1 MAAYE
6 LFDGLNELQEKAVK
20 TTDGPLLVVAGPGT
34 GKTLTIVRRIA
45 YLIHQGVPPEEILA
59 VTFTNRAAR
68 EMRERAAAVIGSD
81 AAKVFIGTFHLLG
94 LRMLTDNRPDDFV
107 IYTRD
112 EQVEI
117 LRTLMKSPVKKAK
130 QAVERISRIKNF
142 LHVADGEIQETYEAY
157 QAALAQ
163 QNAVDFDDLINI
175 PVGMLKKNEIARTY
189 RDRFPYIIVDEYQDI
204 NPAQYRLLKLIAT
217 STGNV
222 CAVGDADQAIYAFR
236 GADIEN
242 FLNFERDFSGAAWIT
257 LSENYR
263 SSSIIV
269 SAADGLI
276 KHNQKRIDKELTP
289 TREKGTLITVISA
302 PDERA
307 EGAAIIQE
315 IEEHMGGTSHHY
327 QRYARSGQGYSERP
341 FRFSDFAVIFR
352 TNAQAAALE
361 DAFSVS
367 GIPYQVIGRRGS
379 KQAKEIEETVR
390 YLRSLVPHKG
400 AAGSTDA
407 TNAQETKLLSAA
419 DFFDPHADAVALM
432 TMHMAKGLEFSVV
445 FITGC
450 EDGLIPCTIMNDGAD
465 IEEERR
471 LFYVG
476 MTRAKDELYLTRAR
490 NRFLYGKRLVQS
502 PSPFLREIPENY
514 VRARIVPERTARQKG
529 EDNQLELF

>member
-6 LFDGLNELQEKAVK
+6 LFDGLNEIQEKAVK
-20 TTDGPLLVVAGPGT
+20 TADGPLLVVAGPGT

-68 EMRERAAAVIGSD
+68 EMRERASAVIGSD

-94 LRMLTDNRPDDFV
+94 LKILKDNRSDDFI

-112 EQVEI
+112 EQVDI

-130 QAVERISRIKNF
+130 QAVEQISRLKNF
-142 LHVADGEIQETYEAY
+142 LHVADGEIQEAYEAY

-163 QNAVDFDDLINI
+163 QNAVDFDDLISI
-175 PVGMLKKNEIARTY
+175 PVGLLQKNEIARTY
-189 RDRFPYIIVDEYQDI
+189 QDRFQYIIVDEYQDI

-217 STGNV
+217 GTGNV

-269 SAADGLI
+269 SAADSLI
-276 KHNQKRIDKELTP
+276 KHNQKRIDKEFAP
-289 TREKGTLITVISA
+289 TRDKGPLITVISA

-307 EGAAIIQE
+307 EGFAIIRE

-327 QRYARSGQGYSERP
+327 LRHARSGQDFSERP

-352 TNAQAAALE
+352 TTAQAAALE

-367 GIPYQVIGRRGS
+367 GIPYQMIGRRSS

-390 YLRSLVPHKG
+390 YLQSLVPYKG
-400 AAGSTDA
+400 AGSADT
-407 TNAQETKLLSAA
+407 TNAQETKLLTAA
-419 DFFDPHADAVALM
+419 DFFDPQADAVALM
-432 TMHMAKGLEFSVV
+432 TMHLAKGLEFSVV

-450 EDGLIPCTIMNDGAD
+450 EDGLIPCTIMRDRAD

-490 NRFLYGKRLVQS
+490 NRFLYGKKLVQS
-502 PSPFLREIPENY
+502 PSPFLCEIPENY
-514 VRARIVPERTARQKG
+514 VRARIVPDRTARQKG
-529 EDNQLELF
+529 EGNQLELF